1 MPRTRKSYAPSLKA
15 KVAMEAIKAQRTAAE
30 IAKTATDWP
39 ADLIVIGS
47 RGHGRLEA
55 ALLGSVADSVL
66 HHAPCSVLVV
76 RAESDRARAIL
87 VHQTPGC
94 IHDVANIGSRLPRF
108 GYRRVLRDARVL
120 SIDGFF
126 HFAVY
131 RRQRFYSGASEL
143 RRRRVRVGLP
153 RVSHG
158 RKSLGRAI
166 PHSLAGTQRRGV
178 IRVRQYRNAEKRPW
192 KSDAGGI
199 RRSRGVSAEDQ
210 SHARGT

>member
-87 VHQTPGC
+87 VHQTPG
-94 IHDVANIGSRLPRF
+94 
-108 GYRRVLRDARVL
+108 
-120 SIDGFF
+120 
-126 HFAVY
+126 
-131 RRQRFYSGASEL
+131 
-143 RRRRVRVGLP
+143 
-153 RVSHG
+153 
-158 RKSLGRAI
+158 
-166 PHSLAGTQRRGV
+166 
-178 IRVRQYRNAEKRPW
+178 
-192 KSDAGGI
+192 
-199 RRSRGVSAEDQ
+199 
-210 SHARGT
+210 